1 MSLDALE
8 GRTLTL
14 YTKAGCHLCEHA
26 MAALQRLRAE
36 IAFEIQQ
43 RDIER
48 DPDLLAAYFDRI
60 PVVSLDGVELCDG
73 VVDEELLR
81 EALLAR
87 AA

>member
-1 MSLDALE
+1 MS
-8 GRTLTL
+8 GRVLTL
-14 YTKAGCHLCEHA
+14 YTKAGCHLCED
-26 MAALQRLRAE
+26 ALATLLRLQAE
-36 IAFEIQQ
+36 APFEIQE
-43 RDIER
+43 RDIAA
-48 DPDLLAAYFDRI
+48 DPQLMRAYFDRI

>member
-1 MSLDALE
+1 MSMDALD
-8 GRTLTL
+8 GRALTL
-14 YTKAGCHLCEHA
+14 YTKAGCHLCEDA
-26 MAALQRLRAE
+26 MVALQRLRAE
-36 IAFEIQQ
+36 FAFEIQQ
-43 RDIER
+43 RDIEA

-81 EALLAR
+81 EALFAR